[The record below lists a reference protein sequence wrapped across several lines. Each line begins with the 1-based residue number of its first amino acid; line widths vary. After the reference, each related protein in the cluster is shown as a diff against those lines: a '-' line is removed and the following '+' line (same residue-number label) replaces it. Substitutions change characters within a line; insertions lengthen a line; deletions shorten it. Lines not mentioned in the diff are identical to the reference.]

1 VERQLERD
9 EERELQAALGT
20 GELPA
25 DFTVEINSAARSDL
39 MRLPGVGE
47 TLTDRIIEKRPYTRL
62 TDLLEV
68 DGIGPARLEKL
79 RPLVR
84 I

>member
-1 VERQLERD
+1 LNTASAE
-9 EERELQAALGT
+9 
-20 GELPA
+20 
-25 DFTVEINSAARSDL
+25 DFDA
-39 MRLPGVGE
+39 LPGVGPV
-47 TLTDRIIEKRPYTRL
+47 TATAIVAWRTANGRFTSVDQLG
-62 TDLLEV
+62 EV